1 MNDLK
6 KVHYD
11 EKYMKIENQILSV
24 TVLVGKNDYDLML
37 RHISNWVNSDKKKQL
52 SNEIK
57 LDEHISFYKK
67 VINKIAKEVSQ
78 VPAKDK

>member
-11 EKYMKIENQILSV
+11 EKYMKIENQILSI
-24 TVLVGKNDYDLML
+24 TVLVEKNDYDLML

-57 LDEHISFYKK
+57 LDEHISFYKN

-78 VPAKDK
+78 VPAKD

>member
-11 EKYMKIENQILSV
+11 EKYMKIENQILSI

-57 LDEHISFYKK
+57 LDEHISFYKN

-78 VPAKDK
+78 VPAKD

>member
-1 MNDLK
+1 
-6 KVHYD
+6 
-11 EKYMKIENQILSV
+11 MKIENQILSV

-37 RHISNWVNSDKKKQL
+37 RNISNWVNSDKKKQL

-57 LDEHISFYKK
+57 LDEHISFYKN

-78 VPAKDK
+78 VPAKD